1 MPSEKE
7 RLENEIAA
15 NKARL
20 KEIEKEEKHIKRN
33 SAIRK
38 LENITEHEKIDFFDK
53 MYSDAFEE
61 LKDHQEGNRSDDDD
75 EHYAWEAYIQ
85 ILAKDRGKFWDY
97 WNSLY

>member
-1 MPSEKE
+1 MSSEKE
-7 RLENEIAA
+7 RLKKEIAA

-20 KEIEKEEKHIKRN
+20 KEIEKEEKIHNRY

-38 LENITEHEKIDFFDK
+38 LEDITEKEKIDFFDK
-53 MYSDAFEE
+53 MYSDAESE
-61 LKDHQEGNRSDDDD
+61 LKDHQEGNGGDSD
-75 EHYAWEAYIQ
+75 EHYAWEAYIE